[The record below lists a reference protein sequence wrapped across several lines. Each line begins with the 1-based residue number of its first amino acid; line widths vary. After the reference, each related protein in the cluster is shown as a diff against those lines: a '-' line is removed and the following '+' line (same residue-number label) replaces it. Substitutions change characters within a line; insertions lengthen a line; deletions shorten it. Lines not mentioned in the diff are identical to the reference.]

1 MSTQVVLAAITGVCL
16 AMAIGIFFWSL
27 DTMRQERVPAEP
39 GVRALIRPGRVS
51 AWEFMDRYMQPL
63 AEIMNERNR
72 RRGKVTLAD
81 RLGRA
86 GLRLTSSEYLLIQ
99 AVATL
104 SLAILGFLVFG
115 IGAPVL
121 ILGAVGALAPNL
133 YLGSRQGARQASFDT
148 QLGNLV
154 TLLSNSIK
162 TGYSLVQAIDTVAKK
177 SAPPVSDE
185 FERVM
190 SAIQFGSSVE
200 DALAALVE
208 RVQNPDLD
216 FIVIAILLHRKV
228 GGNLAEILDNIGE
241 TIRERL
247 RMKREMNVVTAHARA
262 SSRVISALP
271 IVLAL
276 LMYMITPNYF
286 QPMITN
292 PIGWVMIF
300 FAVFLVVTGN
310 LIMSRM
316 TRTRA

>member
-1 MSTQVVLAAITGVCL
+1 MSPQVILATVTGLSLASAIV
-16 AMAIGIFFWSL
+16 IFFWSI
-27 DTMRQERVPAEP
+27 DTMRQDRMAVQA
-39 GVRALIRPGRVS
+39 GAKGSARTGRITALG
-51 AWEFMDRYMQPL
+51 FMDRYLKPL
-63 AEIMNERNR
+63 AEVMNERNR
-72 RRGKVTLAD
+72 RRGRVTLAD

-86 GLRLTSSEYLLIQ
+86 GLRLSSSEFLMIQLTTTLVLSALGILI
-99 AVATL
+99 
-104 SLAILGFLVFG
+104 FG
-115 IGAPVL
+115 IGAAVL
-121 ILGAVGALAPNL
+121 ILGGIGFLAPSI
-133 YLGSRQGARQASFDT
+133 YLGTRQGARQAAFDA

-162 TGYSLVQAIDTVAKK
+162 TGYSLVQAIETVARK

-185 FERVM
+185 FERVI
-190 SAIQFGSSVE
+190 SAIQFGASVE
-200 DALAALVE
+200 DALAALVA

-247 RMKREMNVVTAHARA
+247 RMKREMRVVTAHARA

-276 LMYMITPNYF
+276 LMYLITPRYF

-292 PIGWVMIF
+292 PIGWVMIAL
-300 FAVFLVVTGN
+300 AVVLVISGN
-310 LIMSRM
+310 LIMGRM
-316 TRTRA
+316 TRMRA